1 MQARPHH
8 RVKALAALSL
18 FSASALVLAG
28 CSGESGPSAGS
39 EPVTI
44 TFAAS
49 TFGDPGRGEG
59 LEAMLADYNSS
70 QDIVTVEPASVPFP
84 TFAQTVL
91 TQMGAGSGPDLIRFN
106 MAEFESAAAAG
117 LLEPL
122 TDSIDADELGL
133 IAGPDQYLI
142 KDGERYG
149 VVFENSNYGM
159 FYNADLIP
167 NPPETFEEFVQVAKD
182 LTQGDTYGLAF
193 RQTQAEEAGVWQ
205 DIQNFVLGFG
215 GSWTDGDTLTI
226 DSPEVI
232 EGLEA
237 FQMLYDLQVI
247 PQGADAATFRQM
259 FANGL
264 VGMELNNGGYA
275 TATTANNPDLNFSV
289 ADIPFPVQSQGT
301 LLTPMVM
308 NVHSDH
314 KEAVLDFMTWL
325 LEPAQQSQ
333 LQEILGASSVATETE
348 RSEASLELYPF
359 LPVLDEMTETGVPQ
373 LVLGYGPET
382 PELRTII
389 VTQVLAALQGQTDMA
404 TAMETAQQQAEELVG
419 Q

>member
-1 MQARPHH
+1 MRARPGL
-8 RVKALAALSL
+8 RFRTLASLSLLAAG
-18 FSASALVLAG
+18 ALVVAG
-28 CSGESGPSAGS
+28 CSPAADDATDGD
-39 EPVTI
+39 PVTI

-59 LEAMLADYNSS
+59 LQALLDEYNSS
-70 QDIVTVEPASVPFP
+70 QDEVIVEPASVPFP

-106 MAEFESAAAAG
+106 MAEFESAAEAG

-122 TDSIDADELGL
+122 TDSIDAEALGL
-133 IAGPDQYLI
+133 IPGPDQYLI

-149 VVFENSNYGM
+149 VVFENSNYGL

-167 NPPETFEEFVQVAKD
+167 NPPTTFEEFVQIAQE

-205 DIQNFVLGFG
+205 DIQNYVLGFG
-215 GSWTDGDTLTI
+215 GGWSDGETLTI
-226 DSPEVI
+226 DSPENI

-237 FQMLYDLQVI
+237 FQMLYDMAVI

-259 FANGL
+259 FAEGL
-264 VGMELNNGGYA
+264 IGMEINNGGYA

-289 ADIPFPVQSQGT
+289 AEIPFPVRSQGT

-308 NVHSDH
+308 NVHSEH

-325 LEPAQQSQ
+325 LEPEQQSQ
-333 LQEILGASSVATETE
+333 LQEVLGASSVAIETE
-348 RSEASLELYPF
+348 RSAESLELYPF
-359 LPVLDEMTETGVPQ
+359 LPVLDAMTESGVPQ
-373 LVLGYGPET
+373 LVLGYEART

-389 VTQVLAALQGQTDMA
+389 VTEVLSALQGEKDMA
-404 TAMETAQQQAEELVG
+404 TALQAAQQQAEELVG